1 MRRWIAILMLIVMPL
16 QLSWAVAATY
26 CMDEEGTAAQHF
38 GHHFHGQEHDHAHA
52 AKKLMKAKQQACP
65 DCGCA
70 GHLCGAQMVPTMPRA
85 LLFSAQGQDFASEPV
100 RRLSSAYPPG
110 IERPKWP
117 VAL

>member
-1 MRRWIAILMLIVMPL
+1 MLVVMPL

-26 CMDEEGTAAQHF
+26 CMDEDSAAAQHF

-52 AKKLMKAKQQACP
+52 AKKLMKAKQQACY

-70 GHLCGAQMVPTMPRA
+70 GHLCGAQIVPKLTEA
-85 LLFSAQGQDFASEPV
+85 VLLATPGQDFASVPV
-100 RRLSSAYPPG
+100 RPMSSADPPG
-110 IERPKWP
+110 IERPKWL